1 MADIDSQYKV
11 IIIGA
16 GPGGYVAAIR
26 AAQLALKTL
35 IVEKQFI
42 GGTCLNVGCIPSK
55 DLLTATELYESIKH
69 AKDFG
74 ITVGEVSIDLKKLQS
89 RKNRNVKV
97 LTTGVEYL
105 LKQKQVD
112 IFKGSA
118 KFIDENTIELSAQD
132 KTQKVTA
139 ENVIIA
145 TGTVP
150 IQLPGLSFGDP
161 HILDSTKALELDF
174 VPKDMVVIGAGPIGL
189 EMATVWMRLGTE
201 ITVVEMLETILP
213 GMDVDLT
220 SQGEA
225 IFKKQGMKIMTS
237 TMVSGAD
244 KMDGGFQLSL
254 VDAKGKKDKGKISC
268 EKVLVSVG
276 RKVDTSV
283 LGLDRT
289 GVKTDRRGFIEVD
302 DQMKTNIPGIYAIGD
317 VIGGKLL
324 AHKAS
329 KEGAIAVEVIAGEDS
344 HMDYKAVPG
353 AVYTEPE
360 IASVGLTEQEA
371 KEQKLEL
378 KVGRFP
384 FRASGRARTMGMMD
398 GLVKVM
404 ADKTTGKVLGV
415 HIIGPKASDLIAEAT
430 LAINLNA
437 TVEDIAKT
445 IHAHPTLSESVMEAA
460 LNAEGRAIHILNK

>member
-26 AAQLALKTL
+26 AAQLGLKTL

-69 AKDFG
+69 AEDFG
-74 ITVGEVSIDLKKLQS
+74 VTVGETSVDLKKLQS
-89 RKNRNVKV
+89 RKNRNVKA
-97 LTTGVEYL
+97 LTAGVEYL
-105 LKQKQVD
+105 LKQNKVD

-118 KFIDENTIELSAQD
+118 NFLDKSTLELSSGDQ
-132 KTQKVTA
+132 TQKVTA

-150 IQLPGLSFGDP
+150 IELPGLSFGDP
-161 HILDSTKALELDF
+161 DILDSTKALELDL

-189 EMATVWMRLGTE
+189 EMATVWRRLGTE

-220 SQGEA
+220 SQGET

-237 TMVSGAD
+237 TMVSGAN
-244 KMDGGFQLSL
+244 KLGGRFELSL
-254 VDAKGKKDKGKISC
+254 VDAKEKKDKGEITC

-289 GVKTDRRGFIEVD
+289 GVKTDKRGFIEVD
-302 DQMKTNIPGIYAIGD
+302 DQMKTNLPGIYAIGD
-317 VIGGKLL
+317 VVGGKLL

-329 KEGAIAVEVIAGEDS
+329 KEGEVAAEVIAGRDS
-344 HMDYKAVPG
+344 HMEYKAVPG
-353 AVYTEPE
+353 VVYTEPE

-378 KVGRFP
+378 KIGRFP

-398 GLVKVM
+398 GLAKVM

-430 LAINLNA
+430 LAINLGA
-437 TVEDIAKT
+437 TVEDIAES
-445 IHAHPTLSESVMEAA
+445 IHAHPTLSEAVMEAA
-460 LNAEGRAIHILNK
+460 LNAEGHAIHILNK

>member
-1 MADIDSQYKV
+1 MSDIDSQYKL

-26 AAQLALKTL
+26 AAQLGLKTL

-74 ITVGEVSIDLKKLQS
+74 ITVGEASIDLKKLQS
-89 RKNRNVKV
+89 RKNRNVKA
-97 LTTGVEYL
+97 LTAGVEYL
-105 LKQKQVD
+105 LKQNEVD

-118 KFIDENTIELSAQD
+118 RFLDKNSLELSAGDQI
-132 KTQKVTA
+132 QKVTA

-150 IQLPGLSFGDP
+150 IELPGLSFGDP
-161 HILDSTKALELDF
+161 DILDSTKALALDS
-174 VPKDMVVIGAGPIGL
+174 VPKDMVVIGGGAIGL
-189 EMATVWMRLGTE
+189 EMATVYMRLGTE
-201 ITVVEMLETILP
+201 ITVVEMLETLLP

-220 SQGEA
+220 SQAET

-237 TMVSGAD
+237 TMVSGST
-244 KMDGGFQLSL
+244 KVNGRFQLSL
-254 VDAKGKKDKGKISC
+254 VDAREKNDKGNISC

-276 RKVDTSV
+276 RKVDTSDLAV
-283 LGLDRT
+283 DKI
-289 GVKTDRRGFIEVD
+289 GVKTDKRGFIEVD
-302 DQMKTNIPGIYAIGD
+302 DQMKTNLPGIYAIGD
-317 VIGGKLL
+317 VVGGKLL

-329 KEGAIAVEVIAGEDS
+329 KEGEIAVEVIAGEDS

-371 KEQKLEL
+371 KEQNLEL
-378 KVGRFP
+378 KIGRFP

-404 ADKTTGKVLGV
+404 ADRSTGKVLGV

-437 TVEDIAKT
+437 TAQDIAES

-460 LNAEGRAIHILNK
+460 LNVEGRAIHILNR

>member
-1 MADIDSQYKV
+1 MTDIDSQYKV
-11 IIIGA
+11 VIIGA

-26 AAQLALKTL
+26 AAQLGLKTL

-105 LKQKQVD
+105 LKQNQVD

-118 KFIDENTIELSAQD
+118 NFLDKSTLELSSGDQ
-132 KTQKVTA
+132 TQKVTA
-139 ENVIIA
+139 EYVIIA

-150 IQLPGLSFGDP
+150 IELPGLSFGDP
-161 HILDSTKALELDF
+161 DILDSTKALELDS
-174 VPKDMVVIGAGPIGL
+174 VPEDMVVIGAGPIGL

-220 SQGEA
+220 SQAAA

-237 TMVSGAD
+237 TMVSGAN
-244 KMDGGFQLSL
+244 KVNGRFELSL
-254 VDAKGKKDKGKISC
+254 VDAKEKKDKAKITC

-289 GVKTDRRGFIEVD
+289 GVKTDKRGFIEVD

-317 VIGGKLL
+317 VVGGKLL

-329 KEGAIAVEVIAGEDS
+329 KEGEVAAEVIAGRDS
-344 HMDYKAVPG
+344 HMEYKAVPG
-353 AVYTEPE
+353 VVYTEPE

-378 KVGRFP
+378 KIGRFP

-404 ADKTTGKVLGV
+404 ADRSTGKVLGV

-430 LAINLNA
+430 LAINLGA
-437 TVEDIAKT
+437 TVEDIAES
-445 IHAHPTLSESVMEAA
+445 IHAHPTLSETVMEAA
-460 LNAEGRAIHILNK
+460 LNADGRAIHILNK